1 MHFLRKEAQIA
12 MADDRL
18 LRARER
24 IKGAAAK
31 TCGAI
36 GSATV
41 RGYKKRRRRLLA
53 GSKWSGGRLCR
64 QVLKK
69 RVKAWK
75 APRSVCCMRTKSD
88 RENSSSAWRKKET
101 H

>member
-64 QVLKK
+64 QVF
-69 RVKAWK
+69 
-75 APRSVCCMRTKSD
+75 
-88 RENSSSAWRKKET
+88 KKEGESMEGAEERLL
-101 H
+101 HENKER